1 MELSQQKKRTTM
13 ATSTV
18 SFPDPDRVKTEEEEE
33 EVNDNPIEQVRLTV
47 PITDDP
53 TQPVLTFRTW
63 VLGILACALL
73 AFVNQFFGYR
83 QNQLSVGSV
92 TAQIVVLPLGKLM
105 AATLPTKKFRF
116 PFSDKTWSLNP
127 GPFNMKEHALITI
140 LASCGASGV
149 YAIYI
154 ITMIKAFYKRQLHPG
169 AAFLLA
175 QTTQLLGY
183 GWAGLF
189 RKILVDSPFMWWPSN
204 LVQVSLFEALH
215 ETDKR
220 VRGGGMTRLQFFMT
234 VFVCSFAYY
243 IIPGYLMPSISTIS
257 VICLV
262 WTRSVTAQQVG
273 SGLNGLGLASF
284 GLDWATVSSFLGSP
298 IAYPL
303 HVIFNSFFGFLVLIY
318 VVLPIAYW
326 GNFHNAK
333 RFPIFSSNTF
343 DGLGHPYD
351 IDRIIDAKDFQ
362 IDLKAYDSYSKV
374 NLSIFFAFVY
384 GLSFATLTATI
395 SHVALFDGK
404 DLFRKATAAS
414 KARFADVHTRIMKK
428 NYEVVPQWWFILV
441 LGVSFVLALV
451 AVEGFG
457 KQLQLPWWGLVL
469 ACILALVCT
478 LPIGIV
484 QATTNNQVGLN
495 VITELM
501 IGYAYPGKPL
511 ANVAFKTYGYISM
524 SQALS
529 FVQDFKLGHYM
540 KIPPKSMFIAQ
551 LVGTLVGSTVHF
563 ATAWWILSSVPHVCG
578 SPWTCP
584 GSDVFYSASIIWGVV
599 SPRRMFGDL
608 GIYKEQ
614 YWFFLVG
621 ALAPVP
627 VWFLSRKFPE
637 KRWIKL
643 IHMPVILGASS
654 SMPPARAVHYWT
666 WAAVG
671 VFFNYFVYNR
681 HKGWWAKHAYI
692 LSAAMDAGVA
702 FMGIL
707 LFFALNTY
715 DVYGPEWW
723 GLEASDHCTLAKCP
737 TAPGVVVK
745 GCPAVV

>member
-404 DLFRKATAAS
+404 VILDLFRKATAAS

-563 ATAWWILSSVPHVCG
+563 ATAWWILSSVPHVCDIDNLPEG

-599 SPRRMFGDL
+599 
-608 GIYKEQ
+608 
-614 YWFFLVG
+614 LVSVSE
-621 ALAPVP
+621 VP
-627 VWFLSRKFPE
+627 GEEV
-637 KRWIKL
+637 
-643 IHMPVILGASS
+643 
-654 SMPPARAVHYWT
+654 
-666 WAAVG
+666 
-671 VFFNYFVYNR
+671 
-681 HKGWWAKHAYI
+681 
-692 LSAAMDAGVA
+692 D
-702 FMGIL
+702 
-707 LFFALNTY
+707 
-715 DVYGPEWW
+715 
-723 GLEASDHCTLAKCP
+723 
-737 TAPGVVVK
+737 
-745 GCPAVV
+745 

>member
-1 MELSQQKKRTTM
+1 M
-13 ATSTV
+13 ATTTV
-18 SFPDPDRVKTEEEEE
+18 SNRRKTEEEE

-105 AATLPTKKFRF
+105 AATLPTKKIRF

-140 LASCGASGV
+140 LASCGASGA
-149 YAIYI
+149 YAINI
-154 ITMIKAFYKRQLHPG
+154 ITIIKAFYKRGLHPG

-189 RKILVDSPFMWWPSN
+189 RKILVDSPFMWWPAN
-204 LVQVSLFEALH
+204 LVQVSLFGALH
-215 ETDKR
+215 ATDKR
-220 VRGGGMTRLQFFMT
+220 VRGGGMTRLQFFT
-234 VFVCSFAYY
+234 VVFVCSFAYY
-243 IIPGYLMPSISTIS
+243 IIPNYLMPSISTVS
-257 VICLV
+257 VICLI
-262 WTRSVTAQQVG
+262 WTQSVTAQQIG

-284 GLDWATVSSFLGSP
+284 GLDWATVASFLSSP

-303 HVIFNSFFGFLVLIY
+303 HVIFNSFFGFVVLIY

-326 GNFHNAK
+326 GNIHHAK
-333 RFPIFSSNTF
+333 RFPIFSSKTF
-343 DGLGHPYD
+343 DSMGQPYD

-441 LGVSFVLALV
+441 LAVSFVLALV

-469 ACILALVCT
+469 ACILAMVCT
-478 LPIGIV
+478 LPIGII
-484 QATTNNQVGLN
+484 QATTNTQIGLN
-495 VITELM
+495 VIAELM

-524 SQALS
+524 SQALL

-540 KIPPKSMFIAQ
+540 KIPPKSMFIVQ
-551 LVGTLVGSTVHF
+551 LVGTLVGSTVQF
-563 ATAWWILSSVPHVCG
+563 ATAC
-578 SPWTCP
+578 PWTCP
-584 GSDVFYSASIIWGVV
+584 GYDVFYSASIIWGVV

-643 IHMPVILGASS
+643 VHMPVILAASNN
-654 SMPPARAVHYWT
+654 MPPAKAVHYWT
-666 WAAVG
+666 WTAVG

-715 DVYGPEWW
+715 DVYGPDWW
-723 GLEASDHCTLAKCP
+723 GLEASDHCALAKCP
-737 TAPGVVVK
+737 TAPGIVVK
-745 GCPAVV
+745 GCPAVL